1 MIFRCGKQTSLPKP
15 VPLKLCGK
23 ELPCVSSVVQLGHH
37 LHEDGSLSH
46 DIEIKRAEYIAKTV
60 ELREMLHFA
69 SPAEV
74 LTATNV
80 YCADYYGSLAGRDL
94 GTNKASMFYNAW
106 TIHVKLAWQVPR
118 NTRTYLVQQ
127 VLAPGS
133 EILARFVNFFHS
145 LRNAP
150 SHEVLTAG
158 LLGARDLGSVTGRN
172 LALVT
177 ELSGQ
182 DPWTASSARVRQ
194 ALMDKEIIPVPETD
208 GWRCE

>member
-1 MIFRCGKQTSLPKP
+1 MLKEGEHFAAESNVTFSTDPDANKSKSKMIFRCGKSRPPSLNLQEQGPTWSSRSLP
-15 VPLKLCGK
+15 LD
-23 ELPCVSSVVQLGHH
+23 Q
-37 LHEDGSLSH
+37 
-46 DIEIKRAEYIAKTV
+46 R
-60 ELREMLHFA
+60 
-69 SPAEV
+69 
-74 LTATNV
+74 
-80 YCADYYGSLAGRDL
+80 
-94 GTNKASMFYNAW
+94 
-106 TIHVKLAWQVPR
+106 
-118 NTRTYLVQQ
+118 
-127 VLAPGS
+127 
-133 EILARFVNFFHS
+133 FFHS

>member
-1 MIFRCGKQTSLPKP
+1 MLKECEHFAAESNVTFSTDPDANKSKSKMIFRCGKQTSLPKP
-15 VPLKLCGK
+15 PG
-23 ELPCVSSVVQLGHH
+23 
-37 LHEDGSLSH
+37 
-46 DIEIKRAEYIAKTV
+46 A
-60 ELREMLHFA
+60 
-69 SPAEV
+69 
-74 LTATNV
+74 
-80 YCADYYGSLAGRDL
+80 
-94 GTNKASMFYNAW
+94 
-106 TIHVKLAWQVPR
+106 
-118 NTRTYLVQQ
+118 RTYLVQQ

-133 EILARFVNFFHS
+133 DILATFVNFFHS